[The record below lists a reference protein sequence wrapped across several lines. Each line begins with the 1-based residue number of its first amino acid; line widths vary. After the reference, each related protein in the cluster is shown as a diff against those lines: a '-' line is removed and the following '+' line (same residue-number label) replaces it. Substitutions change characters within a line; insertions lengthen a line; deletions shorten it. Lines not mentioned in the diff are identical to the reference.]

1 MTEGSR
7 ADLALRLVVTLVAC
21 SFMALEAPP
30 SNVHLLQWVGLVPM
44 FWVIRP
50 SPAPADGERPR
61 YRRSNRW
68 LGYLY
73 GLVGVALIFRWL
85 VYTID
90 TFSNLP
96 TAVAIGV
103 VLLFSSV
110 FGAPY
115 VVLWGSV
122 HPLRKRLGAGWVLAW
137 PALWVLIEYLQIK
150 LFLFPYNHGVGQY
163 QVPLTWQSVGVT
175 GIWGLTFLI
184 FVGNAVLGECWY
196 RWRET
201 RPGGA
206 RAGDAFEPPGYAALG
221 FAIGLLAV
229 LIYGSYR
236 YEAVEAELREARVVR
251 VAQLQSHR
259 DMEERLIVGA
269 RGDLKEWMDKTA
281 PIPRDTVDLVVWP
294 EGATPYL
301 NDRGRPNAIRARL
314 QSMARKG
321 NYAMVVGG
329 GTVID
334 VPPDDYEVY
343 NSVYAFDGEGRPVG
357 QYDKMIPL
365 PFGEYLPFGDY
376 VPWLRDAIGGIGNFR
391 AGTEATVF
399 EIAGARMAAPICY
412 EAILPDF
419 CRGYENIDV
428 LINVTND
435 AWWGDSAGPWQHG
448 MLAAAR
454 STELGV
460 PMIRSTYS
468 GASFLVEPHGVI
480 HSQTGLF
487 EATER
492 RVELRLKTFPT
503 IYARFGDWFVGVC
516 ALLFV
521 GLLGAARLS
530 GPGSSKED

>member
-7 ADLALRLVVTLVAC
+7 PDLLVRIAVTLVAC

-50 SPAPADGERPR
+50 PEPAADGERDA

-96 TAVAIGV
+96 TVVAIAV

-115 VVLWGSV
+115 VLLWGSV
-122 HPLRKRLGAGWVLAW
+122 HPLRKRLGVGWVLAW
-137 PALWVLIEYLQIK
+137 PALWVVVEYLQMQI
-150 LFLFPYNHGVGQY
+150 FLFPYNHGVGQY
-163 QVPLTWQSVGVT
+163 QVPLTWQIVSVT

-184 FVGNAVLGECWY
+184 FFGNAVLGECWY

-201 RPGGA
+201 RPGRE
-206 RAGDAFEPPGYAALG
+206 RAGEPFEPPGFAALG
-221 FAIGLLAV
+221 FGGLLLAV
-229 LIYGSYR
+229 MVYGSWR
-236 YEAVEAELREARVVR
+236 FEAVEAGLREARVLR

-259 DMEERLIVGA
+259 DMVERMLIGA
-269 RGDLKEWMDKTA
+269 RGDLEEWIEKTT
-281 PIPRDTVDLVVWP
+281 PIPRGVVDLVVWP

-301 NDRGRPNAIRARL
+301 NDRGNRPNGIRTRL
-314 QSMARKG
+314 QAMARQG
-321 NYAMVVGG
+321 GYAMVVGG

-334 VPPDDYEVY
+334 VPPNDYEVY
-343 NSVYAFDGEGRPVG
+343 NSVYAVHDDGRMAG
-357 QYDKMIPL
+357 QYDKVIPL

-391 AGTEATVF
+391 AGDELTIF
-399 EIAGARMAAPICY
+399 EVADTRIAAPICY
-412 EAILPDF
+412 EAILPHF
-419 CRGYENIDV
+419 CRRYEDV
-428 LINVTND
+428 GVFINVTND

-468 GASFLVEPHGVI
+468 GSSFLVEPHGVI

-487 EATER
+487 EAVER
-492 RVELRLKTFPT
+492 RVELRLATFPT

-516 ALLFV
+516 VLLFV
-521 GLLGAARLS
+521 GLLGSARLR
-530 GPGSSKED
+530 GPGLD